1 MVWTLRSLRG
11 AFFFV
16 RCALMAKVIPVLDEK
31 GFVTD
36 LVIKADQALSN
47 FYISQ
52 RSQSDSFRG
61 QIVSLSDLIRRFGSD
76 PKQLRDAAQEL
87 LSNYFSR
94 QFDAADV
101 QVTTA
106 VTGPSIDLQIDV
118 ILRDGAQEITLS
130 HAVKA
135 TNSIIKSIIDL
146 QNTGKEIIPADLL
159 SVTSGVS
166 G

>member
-36 LVIKADQALSN
+36 LKIKADQALSN
-47 FYISQ
+47 FYLSQ

-61 QIVSLSDLIRRFGSD
+61 NIVSLSDLLRRFGND
-76 PKQLRDAAQEL
+76 PKQLRDRTQEL
-87 LSNYFSR
+87 LSNYFAR

-101 QVTTA
+101 QVLTQ
-106 VTGPSIDLQIDV
+106 VTGPSIDLQIDA
-118 ILRDGAQEITLS
+118 ILRDGDQEITLS
-130 HAVKA
+130 HAVNA

-146 QNTGKEIIPADLL
+146 QNTGKEIIPADLISL
-159 SVTSGVS
+159 TNGVTG
-166 G
+166 